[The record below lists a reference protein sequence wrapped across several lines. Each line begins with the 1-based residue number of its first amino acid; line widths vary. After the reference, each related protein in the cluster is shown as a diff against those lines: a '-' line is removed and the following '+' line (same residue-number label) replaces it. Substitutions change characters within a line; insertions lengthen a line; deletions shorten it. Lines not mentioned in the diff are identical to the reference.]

1 MRRLRTGAA
10 LRVTGLI
17 PLTVKRL
24 PVPLD
29 TIPLVVD
36 LVQVLT
42 FTLPSDNRY
51 CKLAYASQISVLWVG
66 EQKPYYTDKTAGP
79 LIYTKYNN
87 IPCTQ

>member
-10 LRVTGLI
+10 LRVTGLS

-42 FTLPSDNRY
+42 FTLPSYNRY
-51 CKLAYASQISVLWVG
+51 SKVAYSSQITVLWVG
-66 EQKPYYTDKTAGP
+66 EQEPYCTDKTAGL
-79 LIYTKYNN
+79 LIFAKYNN
-87 IPCTQ
+87 IARKQ